1 MRNNYKK
8 KKNRNT
14 AIGLT
19 FIFTSLLAYAVYTNI
34 DNDGFD
40 ENQVYK
46 INNVAMN
53 INSSDNF
60 SGRLVTEEPTLI
72 MSGDV
77 NKVKKMK
84 EIEFIPEINLDI
96 EDENKEGIYTVTPKV
111 SDKKIGVNYTFKP
124 SKMEIK
130 LIESKIQDFNV
141 VERSYGLAKEGYL
154 VGEMVSLDKAKLKIT
169 EEEKLLIGNVIA
181 EIDGSKISNSSTV
194 KAKVLVLDKKGQIMP
209 DIEVKTPEI
218 NVDVTLSKMG
228 WLKIQEDI
236 IAIEKELVTLKSEL
250 KEKESEI
257 KTVKDVLRKKDLRKE
272 IQFRK
277 TRIKNKTSELEKKK
291 SSIDELKK
299 TQESKKVIDVQ
310 KSLENGGTLDKSLI
324 KNKK

>member
-8 KKNRNT
+8 KKNRRT

-46 INNVAMN
+46 INNVAMT
-53 INSSDNF
+53 IKSSDNF

-77 NKVKKMK
+77 EKVKKMK
-84 EIEFIPEINLDI
+84 EMEIIPEISLDV
-96 EDENKEGIYTVTPKV
+96 ESENKEGIYTIKPKV
-111 SDKKIGVNYTFKP
+111 SNEKIGVNYTFKP
-124 SKMEIK
+124 STMEVK
-130 LIESKIQDFNV
+130 LIESKVQDFNV
-141 VERSYGLAKEGYL
+141 IERSYGLAKEGYNI
-154 VGEMVSLDKAKLKIT
+154 GEMISLDKAKLKIT

-181 EIDGSKISNSSTV
+181 EIDGSKVSNSSTV
-194 KAKVLVLDKKGQIMP
+194 KAKVLVLDKKGNIMP
-209 DIEVKTPEI
+209 DIEIKSPEI
-218 NVDVTLSKMG
+218 NVDVTLSKLG
-228 WLKIQEDI
+228 WLKVQEDI

-250 KEKESEI
+250 KDKEAEI
-257 KTVKDVLRKKDLRKE
+257 KTVKDVLRKKDLNKE
-272 IQFRK
+272 IKFRK
-277 TRIKNKTSELEKKK
+277 TRIKNKTLDLNNKK

-299 TQESKKVIDVQ
+299 KQESKKVIDVQ
-310 KSLENGGTLDKSLI
+310 KSLENGGEFDKNLI
-324 KNKK
+324 EKKK

>member
-8 KKNRNT
+8 KKNRRT

-46 INNVAMN
+46 INNVAMT
-53 INSSDNF
+53 IKSSDNF

-77 NKVKKMK
+77 EKVKKMK
-84 EIEFIPEINLDI
+84 EMEIIPEISLDV
-96 EDENKEGIYTVTPKV
+96 ESENKEGIYTIKPKV
-111 SDKKIGVNYTFKP
+111 SNEKIGVNYTFKP
-124 SKMEIK
+124 SKMEVK
-130 LIESKIQDFNV
+130 LIESKVQDFNV
-141 VERSYGLAKEGYL
+141 IERSYGLAKEGYNI
-154 VGEMVSLDKAKLKIT
+154 GEMISLDKAKLKIT

-181 EIDGSKISNSSTV
+181 EIDGSKVLNSSTV
-194 KAKVLVLDKKGQIMP
+194 KAKVLVLDKKGNIMP
-209 DIEVKTPEI
+209 DIEIKSPEI
-218 NVDVTLSKMG
+218 NVDVTLSKLG
-228 WLKIQEDI
+228 WLKVQEDI

-250 KEKESEI
+250 KDKEAEI
-257 KTVKDVLRKKDLRKE
+257 KTVKDVLRKKDLNKE
-272 IQFRK
+272 IKFRK
-277 TRIKNKTSELEKKK
+277 TRIKNKTLDLNNKK

-299 TQESKKVIDVQ
+299 KQESKKVIDVQ
-310 KSLENGGTLDKSLI
+310 KSLEKGGEFDKNLI
-324 KNKK
+324 EKKK